1 MTNCTVASLINFEAE
16 ESPPWRK
23 TTSEPVYSVK
33 EMVQAITEYQ
43 IKWRNLE
50 GTISGKVREKVDR
63 SFLRKFLYHIN
74 IEEGHG
80 CNTMEGVES
89 CLKMGIG
96 ITSRRD
102 LSEKER
108 ETVNLLEAYY
118 YLLDEVKIVEDRD
131 EENKL
136 HGLLEIN
143 LVKEIH
149 KCILKDIKLPKNV
162 TKPGEFSKQ
171 ERATSFKGEEYEYAK
186 PEDLGPKVQT
196 LLDRYNDLITYCVKE
211 QEDPEDQIYKMFK
224 TCSFLL
230 FELLDLHPFGDGN
243 GRLCRLLCS
252 YALSSVTPFPTP
264 IYNVWS
270 ESKKD
275 DYVQALVDARKSKNR
290 HPTSLTTMIIECNYY
305 GWKKFLEEL
314 EKGG

>member
-1 MTNCTVASLINFEAE
+1 MTNCTVASLIDFEAE
-16 ESPPWRK
+16 ESPPWRE
-23 TTSEPVYSVK
+23 TTSEPVSVK

-43 IKWRNLE
+43 VRWRNLK
-50 GTISGKVREKVDR
+50 GTISEEIREKVDLC
-63 SFLRKFLYHIN
+63 FLGKFLYHIN

-80 CNTMEGVES
+80 CNTMDGVES
-89 CLKMGIG
+89 CLKIGNG

-108 ETVNLLEAYY
+108 ETVNLLEAYDR
-118 YLLDEVKIVEDRD
+118 LLDEVKIVEDSD

-149 KCILKDIKLPKNV
+149 KCILKDIKFSKYL

-171 ERATSFKGEEYEYAK
+171 KRATCFRGEVYEYAK
-186 PEDLGPKVQT
+186 PEDLEPKVQT
-196 LLDRYNDLITYCVKE
+196 LIDRYNDLITYCVKE

-270 ESKKD
+270 KSKKD

-290 HPTSLTTMIIECNYY
+290 HPTSLTTMIIECNYH
-305 GWKKFLEEL
+305 GWENFFDEL
-314 EKGG
+314 EKAS

>member
-1 MTNCTVASLINFEAE
+1 MNNCTVASLINFEAE
-16 ESPPWRK
+16 EAPPWRENTGK
-23 TTSEPVYSVK
+23 PVYSVK
-33 EMVQAITEYQ
+33 EMIQAITEYQ
-43 IKWRNLE
+43 DKWRNMK
-50 GTISGKVREKVDR
+50 GTIREETLKKVDR
-63 SFLRKFLYHIN
+63 CFMRKFLYHIN

-89 CLKMGIG
+89 CLEMGSG
-96 ITSRRD
+96 IISPRD

-108 ETVNLLEAYY
+108 ETVNLLRAYS
-118 YLLDEVKIVEDRD
+118 YLLDEVKKVEDGD

-149 KCILKDIKLPKNV
+149 KFILEGIALPKNL
-162 TKPGEFSKQ
+162 TKPGEFSEK
-171 ERATSFKGEEYEYAK
+171 ERATCFRGEVYEYAK
-186 PEDLGPKVQT
+186 PEDLELKVQT

-211 QEDPEDQIYKMFK
+211 EEDPEDQTYKMFK
-224 TCSFLL
+224 TCTFLL

-275 DYVQALVDARKSKNR
+275 DYVQALVDARKCTNR
-290 HPTSLTTMIIECNYY
+290 HPTSLTTMIIECNYH
-305 GWKKFLEEL
+305 GWKKFFEEL